1 MNIKKWENDSGI
13 TIKVDY
19 DKCAGHAE
27 CVDVCPMS
35 VYELVDGKATPSN
48 IAECIEC
55 CACVAACPVKAI
67 DHSSC

>member
-1 MNIKKWENDSGI
+1 MTVMKWENDSGI
-13 TIKVDY
+13 TIKIDY
-19 DKCAGHAE
+19 EKCAGHSE

-35 VYELVDGKATPSN
+35 VYELVDGKATPPN

-55 CACVAACPVKAI
+55 CACVAACPEEAI